1 MRIFEVMKM
10 PNSNSNSKHTISV
23 LVENKPGVL
32 ARVSSLFRRRNFN
45 IESLTV
51 GTTDREDISR
61 MTIVV
66 NGDLRVVEQVMKQLN
81 KLIDV
86 IKVSDV
92 TEKSVE
98 RELVLIKVKATSE
111 TRGEIVELANIFRG
125 RVVDVSKDSLIIEIT
140 GDEDK
145 IRAFINL
152 MRQFGIRELA
162 RTGRVAMQRG
172 EKVVSV

>member
-1 MRIFEVMKM
+1 M

-125 RVVDVSKDSLIIEIT
+125 RVVDV
-140 GDEDK
+140 
-145 IRAFINL
+145 
-152 MRQFGIRELA
+152 
-162 RTGRVAMQRG
+162 
-172 EKVVSV
+172 